1 LNYQKNDISL
11 IEKGHATPKENRIY
25 YLDNLRPFMIF
36 LVVLY
41 HTVGVYE
48 SSGIWSSF
56 WRIEDPSTNDLAS
69 FNKCIYLLGNKNIF
83 EPKKLR
89 LLQLIGISLKL
100 LFFVTL
106 LLYMQHCKIAIASTY
121 LNFGII
127 CVII

>member
-1 LNYQKNDISL
+1 
-11 IEKGHATPKENRIY
+11 
-25 YLDNLRPFMIF
+25 MIF

-41 HTVGVYE
+41 HTGGVYE

-89 LLQLIGISLKL
+89 LLQLIATKPKLQISTTK
-100 LFFVTL
+100 T
-106 LLYMQHCKIAIASTY
+106 KY
-121 LNFGII
+121 L
-127 CVII
+127 VISDFACIVNIYAELTDRQNL